1 MQAYQ
6 VQRSRCDIPAA
17 RKSAGV
23 EAGKVRRSPASRTS
37 PYQVSDILQFAVHRA
52 LSTAA
57 ATSTDDMDKLIE
69 ALGGRRTRRQSLE
82 WQPRYVPDDVP
93 FPSFSSRRPSTSSL
107 ESIPQETEAREE
119 RLIFPRAARSNESGA
134 RDTPQSD
141 GASVNDL
148 RAIAEALGGRPIR
161 PKPPEPSRSPTTYSI
176 DEIIRRHG
184 PAHLSATT
192 AKLLPSTPT
201 ISPSSTSHS
210 GSNESV
216 VEPVTPA
223 SSDGAEMRPRQSRSR
238 QVEPPYTLEEA
249 VVRSRIVLNRLE
261 QDTGQRSLDLEPSS
275 PVDSTAH
282 SPLARKPSARQQS
295 SPHANSG
302 PPDSFVAKLVNS
314 KRLTRLLALKRPE
327 HIGQTVSL
335 ADVGSSNGYPVL
347 VFLGL
352 GCVRY
357 LAGLFDELAAASG
370 IRLICIDRWGLGK
383 TTSLPESRRSLA
395 EWASVVEE
403 VIDSLSIGR
412 FGILAHSAGAP
423 YALTVA
429 NRLRTRVQGRVNLLA
444 PWISIDVEAGMCEHF
459 DESVFCLTQVTTGYR
474 WLKYVPTPLI
484 RTVQATEWKL
494 QEWVLGRP
502 PPRADVG
509 LSYDARSPASYDHS
523 SGILQLGGTQQTSSL
538 SGSGIEVPSAL
549 PGESISEPWTE
560 ITAVPPDPDELG
572 ERTHTLAPKRSRIR
586 ASMINVASKLS
597 SAPPE
602 VTKLENAAKASISST
617 DKPSRISRDGSP
629 SLGAAQHRPASR
641 SSIAQSHESSLA
653 TALIQASHA
662 ESMSGSSSD
671 LLTLLRG
678 DAKTWMKVYQ
688 DVRSPCKIWFGEK
701 DDKIGSKT
709 LDWLRREVADCEL
722 IILKDEGHNLITSS
736 AVMLQVFESLHVDS
750 LSAAPPA

>member
-1 MQAYQ
+1 
-6 VQRSRCDIPAA
+6 
-17 RKSAGV
+17 
-23 EAGKVRRSPASRTS
+23 
-37 PYQVSDILQFAVHRA
+37 
-52 LSTAA
+52 
-57 ATSTDDMDKLIE
+57 MDKLIE
-69 ALGGRRTRRQSLE
+69 ALGGRRARSQSLE

-107 ESIPQETEAREE
+107 ESIPQKTEAREE
-119 RLIFPRAARSNESGA
+119 RLIFPRAARFDEPGA

-148 RAIAEALGGRPIR
+148 RAIAEALGGRLIR

-184 PAHLSATT
+184 LVHLSATT
-192 AKLLPSTPT
+192 AKPLPSTPT

-223 SSDGAEMRPRQSRSR
+223 SLDGAEMSSRQSQTR

-249 VVRSRIVLNRLE
+249 VVRSRIVLDRLE
-261 QDTGQRSLDLEPSS
+261 QDTGRPSTKCELPS
-275 PVDSTAH
+275 PVVSTAH
-282 SPLARKPSARQQS
+282 SPLATKQSARQQS

-395 EWASVVEE
+395 DWASVVEE
-403 VIDSLSIGR
+403 VIDSMSIGK

-429 NRLRTRVQGRVNLLA
+429 NRLRSRVQGRVHLLA
-444 PWISIDVEAGMCEHF
+444 PWISVDVEAGMCENF
-459 DESVFCLTQVTTGYR
+459 DEAVFCLTSVATGYR

-502 PPRADVG
+502 PQRADVG
-509 LSYDARSPASYDHS
+509 LSYDAQSPTSYNHS
-523 SGILQLGGTQQTSSL
+523 SGVLRLGGTQQTSIL
-538 SGSGIEVPSAL
+538 SGCGTEVPSAL
-549 PGESISEPWTE
+549 PGESNSEPWTE

-572 ERTHTLAPKRSRIR
+572 ERTHKLAPKKSRIR
-586 ASMINVASKLS
+586 ASMLNVASKLS
-597 SAPPE
+597 SAPI
-602 VTKLENAAKASISST
+602 VTTDLDGMAKASISSIAQSSQSP
-617 DKPSRISRDGSP
+617 KAELP

-641 SSIAQSHESSLA
+641 SSTAQSHESSLA

-688 DVRSPCKIWFGEK
+688 DVQSPCKIWFGEK

-750 LSAAPPA
+750 LSATPPA